1 LIFAPKCEKFL
12 GETVGIKFV
21 NIFKLAGL
29 GFAAALCVWLAGC
42 SSGTTANV
50 VVVTVNPSPVLLVVN
65 QSQTFLATVT
75 GATDTSVTWTCTFTT
90 STTPTGTTTAVVS
103 AAAPCTTAQ
112 GVLSN
117 NQTTTVTYTA
127 PATVPNPPPT
137 ITITATSN
145 ADKKK
150 TGTATINLDSGI
162 RVTVTPATATVA
174 TGSAFQFHATLTN
187 DTTPNDVTW
196 LVMQATSTNAISP
209 TATSCAPG
217 CGSVDTTG
225 LYTAP
230 ASVPV
235 VTTVATPTVTLIATS
250 KLDTSRFAAATI
262 TVVQAGP
269 INFSDVSPSVAPQGG
284 LFQDIFLS
292 ASNLTS
298 SGVAVRVSGVTP
310 PIDQLSQVKV
320 IFAPDNSASSIGAR
334 VRLNAQ
340 QLAAAGSFTVSLT
353 SSNPASP
360 VTTAAGGNFTVN
372 VVPVTPSL
380 VASNP
385 ASFPQN
391 SQILPTGFQ
400 DPAGPFISIDGGYYG
415 PPTNQVASAQ
425 FNGTALTAIADPNDP
440 NVSTPRRLNVVLP
453 NLVSLPNG
461 PGLYPVTVTNQN
473 ASPSTAYTNIA
484 VVPDYANTNPPG
496 APTVIPLPAGS
507 APSAIA
513 EDSVLGVAVVAET
526 GTSSIQFVDM
536 RTATPA
542 LLGGPIPTGSIPPST
557 APGSLPTGVAV
568 DETLHIAAVV
578 NYADRSLWIF
588 QIPTP
593 PAAPSATPLGK
604 IDLSTLIPSTAP
616 TTPPSA
622 PPFPYSVGIDSQT
635 HRGIVAFASTNVGFI
650 VNLDP
655 AQPASVCLPGQPP
668 ASTPTYCPIASVTLN
683 TGSNPQIALEPRVDL
698 AYVTPGGGGNLSV
711 VDLQHVAVQAR
722 IGITSATR
730 TSDIVTVTTSTPHNL
745 NPGNPGTVLISGL
758 PAGKNGTIFDG
769 TFSVTSVIDAST
781 FTFSQTAADDTTSGS
796 TSSPGFVTY
805 GTAFLTFSLAPTVQ
819 GIAINP
825 VTRTAV
831 LADPNAS
838 GSQISFIDSLDQTVS
853 SVTLFLEG
861 TGPNTTGLPPES
873 GVADVSFQPFTNTA
887 VSFNPA
893 RNEVSMIDPVLL
905 QRDAI
910 VHTGQNGLK
919 TITFT
924 NSGVSL
930 ALKLSGALQ
939 VDPSTNT
946 VLVAN
951 SGSDNLSYFKLST
964 SFKPVN
970 IEQVITPAIPGALL
984 PQAAITTSGTTP
996 GALTGV
1002 RILGSGF
1009 DAGSVVRLD
1018 GQSVPASFL
1027 SAREID
1033 ATIPP
1038 SFLTAPRR
1046 FALDVV
1052 NSTGVVSNSTD
1063 FTVIEAVPIPT
1074 CSGTASAPGAV
1085 AIDQQRNI
1093 AVVTDSGCSDASII
1107 SLKSDSTFGTLTH
1120 RIATGSGPAAVAV
1133 IPRYGFAV
1141 VSNNTAGTVSILNL
1155 DTNTQATTD
1164 VTVGT
1169 QPNGVAIDQE
1179 NALALV
1185 ANTGSNTVSA
1195 VDLTPLLAVPAGTV
1209 TASTVAVN
1217 QNPIAV
1223 AIDPDRGTNNRGEA
1237 VVTSLVLSA
1246 SGLPPTGELDVVDI
1260 GVSPPVHNTSVTI
1273 QSIQSTPTGI
1283 VFDPA
1288 TTLFYATSS
1297 QGNTVTALNPDNGV
1311 TQSIPVGIN
1320 PTSLAYNY
1328 QSSTIL
1334 TVNALSNTISIV
1346 DSQTFKTRT
1355 TLGISG
1361 SSQFAAAI
1369 HPLTNLAVIA
1379 DQSNNRVLL
1388 LPLP

>member
-1 LIFAPKCEKFL
+1 M
-12 GETVGIKFV
+12 
-21 NIFKLAGL
+21 NIFKLAVL
-29 GFAAALCVWLAGC
+29 GFATLCVWLAGC

-50 VVVTVNPSPVLLVVN
+50 VVVTVSPASATLVVN
-65 QSQTFLATVT
+65 QALTLSALVT
-75 GATDTSVTWTCTFTT
+75 GATDVSVTWTCTFTT
-90 STTPTGTTTAVVS
+90 STTPTGTTTPVVS

-137 ITITATSN
+137 VTITATSN
-145 ADKKK
+145 ANKKK
-150 TGTATINLDSGI
+150 TGTAMIALDSGI
-162 RVTVTPATATVA
+162 RVTVVPATATVA
-174 TGSAFQFHATLTN
+174 TGSDFQFNATLTN
-187 DTTPNDVTW
+187 DQTPNDVTW
-196 LVMQATSTNAISP
+196 LLAQATATNVISP
-209 TATSCAPG
+209 TATTCSPG
-217 CGSVDTTG
+217 CGSIDTTG

-230 ASVPV
+230 ASVPS
-235 VTTVATPTVTLIATS
+235 TNTVTVIATS
-250 KLDTSRFAAATI
+250 KLDTTRFATATV

-269 INFSDVSPSVAPQGG
+269 ISFSNVSPSVAPQGG
-284 LFQDIFLS
+284 LFQDIFLT

-298 SGVAVRVSGVTP
+298 SGVGVTVSGVTP
-310 PIDQLSQVKV
+310 PIDQRSQVKV
-320 IFAPDNSASSIGAR
+320 IFAAGNSSTSLGAR

-340 QLAAAGSFTVSLT
+340 QLAVAGSFTVSIT
-353 SSNPASP
+353 STNSASP
-360 VTTAAGGNFTVN
+360 VTTVPGGNFTIN
-372 VVPVTPSL
+372 VVPVTPSV

-385 ASFPQN
+385 QSFPQS
-391 SQILPTGFQ
+391 SQVVPGFQ
-400 DPAGPFISIDGGYYG
+400 TPAGPFISIDGGYYG
-415 PPTNQVASAQ
+415 PRGSLVGAQ
-425 FNGTALTAIADPNDP
+425 FNGANVSAISDPLSPD
-440 NVSTPRRLNVVLP
+440 VSTPQRLNVTLP
-453 NLVSLPNG
+453 NLANLPSG
-461 PGLYPVTVTNQN
+461 PGLYPVTVTNNN

-484 VVPDYANTNPPG
+484 VVPDYANTNKPGGLATITLPP
-496 APTVIPLPAGS
+496 GS

-536 RTATPA
+536 RTSPV
-542 LLGGPIPTGSIPPST
+542 LLGSPIPTGSIPATT

-568 DETLHIAAVV
+568 DENLHIVAVV

-588 QIPTP
+588 QTPIP

-604 IDLSTLIPSTAP
+604 IDLSTLIPATAP

-622 PPFPYSVGIDSQT
+622 APFPYSVGIDSQT
-635 HRGIVAFASTNVGFI
+635 HRGIIAFASTNVGFI

-655 AQPASVCLPGQPP
+655 TQPASVCLPGQPP

-683 TGSNPQIALEPRVDL
+683 TGSNPQIALQPAVDL

-711 VDLQHVAVQAR
+711 VDLQHVATQAR
-722 IGITSATR
+722 IGIASATR
-730 TSDIVTVTTSTPHNL
+730 TSDVVTVTTSTQHNL

-769 TFSVTSVIDAST
+769 TFSVTSVIDANT
-781 FTFSQTAADDTTSGS
+781 FTYSQTAADDTTSS
-796 TSSPGFVTY
+796 TTASPGTVTY
-805 GTAFLTFSLAPTVQ
+805 GTAFLTFGLSPTVQ

-825 VTRTAV
+825 VSRTAV
-831 LADPNAS
+831 LADPNADR
-838 GSQISFIDSLDQTVS
+838 GQIGFINSLDQSVS
-853 SVTLFLEG
+853 SLTLFSETSG
-861 TGPNTTGLPPES
+861 VPATGLAPES
-873 GVADVSFQPFTNTA
+873 GGADVAFQPFTNTA
-887 VSFNPA
+887 VSFNPVLS
-893 RNEVSMIDPVLL
+893 EVSMIDPVLL
-905 QRDAI
+905 QRDTI
-910 VHTGQNGLK
+910 VKTGQNGLK
-919 TITFT
+919 TISFT
-924 NSGVSL
+924 NSGVSVS
-930 ALKLSGALQ
+930 LKLSGALQ
-939 VDPSTNT
+939 VDPPTNT
-946 VLVAN
+946 LLVAN
-951 SGSDNLSYFKLST
+951 SGSDNLTWFLLST
-964 SFKPVN
+964 SFKTVN
-970 IEQVITPAIPGALL
+970 IEQVITPPIPGALL
-984 PQAAITTSGTTP
+984 PQAAITTSGSTP
-996 GALTGV
+996 GAISGV

-1018 GQSVPASFL
+1018 GQTVPATFV

-1033 ATIPP
+1033 VTIPT
-1038 SFLTAPRR
+1038 SFLTSPRR

-1063 FTVIEAVPIPT
+1063 FSVIEAVPIPA

-1085 AIDQQRNI
+1085 AIDEQRNI
-1093 AVVTDSGCSDASII
+1093 AVVTDFGCSDASII
-1107 SLKSDSTFGTLTH
+1107 SLKSDSTFGTVTH
-1120 RIATGSGPAAVAV
+1120 RITTGASPAAVAV
-1133 IPRYGFAV
+1133 IPRLGFAV
-1141 VSNNTAGTVSILNL
+1141 VSNSAAGTVSILNL
-1155 DTNTQATTD
+1155 DTNAQAVSD

-1169 QPNGVAIDQE
+1169 TPAGVAIDQE

-1195 VDLTPLLAVPAGTV
+1195 VDLTPLLSVPAGTV

-1217 QNPIAV
+1217 QSPIAV

-1237 VVTSLVLSA
+1237 VVTSLVLNGA
-1246 SGLPPTGELDVVDI
+1246 AAPSGGLDVVDL
-1260 GVSPPVHNTSVTI
+1260 GVSPPSKNTSVTLT
-1273 QSIQSTPTGI
+1273 SIQTTPTGI

-1297 QGNTVTALNPDNGV
+1297 QGNTVTALNPDNGQ
-1311 TQSIPVGIN
+1311 TQTIPVGVN
-1320 PTSLAYNY
+1320 PTSLAHNF

-1334 TVNALSNTISIV
+1334 TVNALSNTISII
-1346 DSQTFKTRT
+1346 DSQTFKTRA

>member
-1 LIFAPKCEKFL
+1 L
-12 GETVGIKFV
+12 GEKVRIKFV
-21 NIFKLAGL
+21 NICKFGGLA
-29 GFAAALCVWLAGC
+29 FAAALCVWLAGC
-42 SSGTTANV
+42 SSSGNANV
-50 VVVTVNPSPVLLVVN
+50 VVVTVSPAQDILVVN
-65 QSQTFLATVT
+65 QSVTLLAIVT
-75 GATDTSVTWTCTFTT
+75 GATDTSVVWTCTFTT
-90 STTPTGTTTAVVS
+90 STTPAGSTTPVVS
-103 AAAPCTTAQ
+103 AATPCTTAQ

-117 NQTTTVTYTA
+117 NQTTSVTYTA

-150 TGTATINLDSGI
+150 TGTATIALDSGI
-162 RVTVTPATATVA
+162 RVTVTPATATVS
-174 TGSAFQFHATLTN
+174 TGSVFQFHATLTN
-187 DTTPNDVTW
+187 DATPNDVTW
-196 LVMQATSTNAISP
+196 LLAQATTTNVISP
-209 TATSCAPG
+209 TAATCSPA
-217 CGSVDTTG
+217 CGSIDSTG
-225 LYTAP
+225 LYAAP
-230 ASVPV
+230 ASVPS
-235 VTTVATPTVTLIATS
+235 TNTVTVIATS
-250 KLDTSRFAAATI
+250 KLDTTRFATATV

-269 INFSDVSPSVAPQGG
+269 ISFSNVSPSVAPQGG

-298 SGVAVRVSGVTP
+298 SGVAVNVSGVTP

-320 IFAPDNSASSIGAR
+320 VFAPGSSTSSIGAR

-340 QLAAAGSFTVSLT
+340 QLAVAGSFTVSIT

-360 VTTAAGGNFTVN
+360 VTTVAGGNFTLN
-372 VVPVTPSL
+372 VVAVTPSV

-391 SQILPTGFQ
+391 SQIVPSGFQ
-400 DPAGPFISIDGGYYG
+400 GPAGPFMSIDGGYYG
-415 PPTNQVASAQ
+415 PPNNQVAFAQ
-425 FNGTALTAIADPNDP
+425 LNGTTLTSIVDPNSTF
-440 NVSTPRRLNVVLP
+440 VSNSRRLNVTLP
-453 NLVSLPNG
+453 NLLTLTSANG
-461 PGLYPVTVTNQN
+461 PGLYPITVTNNN
-473 ASPSTAYTNIA
+473 ASPSTAYSNIA
-484 VVPDYANTNPPG
+484 IVPDYANTNPPS

-513 EDSVLGVAVVAET
+513 EDTVLGVAVVAET

-542 LLGGPIPTGSIPPST
+542 LLGGPIPTGSIPAST

-568 DETLHIAAVV
+568 DENLHIVAVV

-604 IDLSTLIPSTAP
+604 IDLSTLIPATAP

-655 AQPASVCLPGQPP
+655 SQPASVCLSGQPP

-683 TGSNPQIALEPRVDL
+683 TGSNPQIALDPRVDL

-711 VDLQHVAVQAR
+711 VDLQHVATQAR
-722 IGITSATR
+722 IGIASATR
-730 TSDIVTVTTSTPHNL
+730 TSDVVTVTTSTQHNL

-758 PAGKNGTIFDG
+758 PSGKNGTIFDG

-781 FTFSQTAADDTTSGS
+781 FTYSQTAADDTTAS
-796 TSSPGFVTY
+796 TSSSQGFVTY
-805 GTAFLTFSLAPTVQ
+805 GTAFLTYSLTPTVQ
-819 GIAINP
+819 GIAINQI
-825 VTRTAV
+825 TRTAV
-831 LADPNAS
+831 LADPNTDVA
-838 GSQISFIDSLDQTVS
+838 QISFIDSLDQTVS
-853 SVTLFLEG
+853 SFTLFSE
-861 TGPNTTGLPPES
+861 TTGVPTAGLAPES
-873 GVADVSFQPFTNTA
+873 GGADVSFQPFTNTA

-893 RNEVSMIDPVLL
+893 LNEVSMIDPVLL

-924 NSGVSL
+924 NSGVSIS
-930 ALKLSGALQ
+930 LKLSGALL
-939 VDPSTNT
+939 VDGATNT
-946 VLVAN
+946 ALVAN
-951 SGSDNLSYFKLST
+951 SGSDNLTYFKLST

-970 IEQVITPAIPGALL
+970 IEQVLTPAIPGALL
-984 PQAAITTSGTTP
+984 PQTAITTSGSTP
-996 GALTGV
+996 GTLNGV

-1018 GQSVPASFL
+1018 SQAVPSTFV

-1033 ATIPP
+1033 ANIP
-1038 SFLTAPRR
+1038 SSLLTGPRR

-1052 NSTGVVSNSTD
+1052 NSTGIVSNSTD
-1063 FTVIEAVPIPT
+1063 FTVIEAVPIPA
-1074 CSGTASAPGAV
+1074 CSGTPSAPGAV

-1093 AVVTDSGCSDASII
+1093 AVVTDFGCSDASII

-1120 RIATGSGPAAVAV
+1120 RIPTGASPAAVAV

-1141 VSNNTAGTVSILNL
+1141 VTNSTAGTASVLNL
-1155 DTNTQATTD
+1155 DSNTQASAD
-1164 VTVGT
+1164 ITVGT

-1179 NALALV
+1179 NGMALV
-1185 ANTGSNTVSA
+1185 ANTTSNTVSA
-1195 VDLTPLLAVPAGTV
+1195 IDLTPLLSVPAGTV
-1209 TASTVAVN
+1209 TASTVAVD
-1217 QNPIAV
+1217 QSPIAV

-1237 VVTSLVLSA
+1237 VVTSLILNGSNPP
-1246 SGLPPTGELDVVDI
+1246 SGALDVVDL
-1260 GVSPPVHNTSVTI
+1260 GVTPPSKNTSVTLG
-1273 QSIQSTPTGI
+1273 SIQATPTGI

-1297 QGNTVTALNPDNGV
+1297 QGNSITALNPDNGL
-1311 TQSIPVGIN
+1311 TQVIPVGVN

-1346 DSQTFKTRT
+1346 DSQTFKTRA

>member
-1 LIFAPKCEKFL
+1 LANISKIAAP
-12 GETVGIKFV
+12 
-21 NIFKLAGL
+21 A
-29 GFAAALCVWLAGC
+29 FAAVCLWLAGC
-42 SSGTTANV
+42 GSGNTANV
-50 VVVTVNPSPVLLVVN
+50 VVVSVSPPSATLVVN
-65 QSQTFLATVT
+65 QSTGFLATVT

-90 STTPTGTTTAVVS
+90 TTTPAGSTTPTTS
-103 AAAPCTTAQ
+103 AAAPCTSAQ
-112 GVLSN
+112 GALSN
-117 NQTTTVTYTA
+117 IQTTTVTYTA

-137 ITITATSN
+137 ISIVATSN
-145 ADKKK
+145 ANKKK
-150 TGTATINLDSGI
+150 TGTATVTLDSGI
-162 RVTVTPATATVA
+162 RVTMSPLTATVA
-174 TGSAFQFHATLTN
+174 TGSSFQFHATLTT
-187 DTTPNDVTW
+187 DPIPNDVTW
-196 LVMQATSTNAISP
+196 LVTQATATNTISP
-209 TATSCAPG
+209 TATSCSPT
-217 CGSVDTTG
+217 CGSVDATG

-230 ASVPV
+230 ATVP
-235 VTTVATPTVTLIATS
+235 ATPTVTVIATS
-250 KLDTSRFAAATI
+250 KLDTTRFATATV

-269 INFSDVSPSVAPQGG
+269 ITFSNVSPSVAPQGA

-298 SGVAVRVSGVTP
+298 SGVAVNVSGVTP

-320 IFAPDNSASSIGAR
+320 IFASPTSPASIGAR

-340 QLAAAGSFTVSLT
+340 QLAVAGSFTVSIT

-360 VTTAAGGNFTVN
+360 VTTDSGGNFTVN
-372 VVPVTPSL
+372 VVPVTPSA

-385 ASFPQN
+385 QSFPQN

-400 DPAGPFISIDGGYYG
+400 DPAGPFMSIDGGYYG
-415 PPTNQVASAQ
+415 PSTGEVAFAQ
-425 FNGTALTAIADPNDP
+425 LNGAGLTAITDPNDP

-453 NLVSLPNG
+453 NLLSLTSVNG
-461 PGLYPVTVTNQN
+461 PGLYPVTVTNHN
-473 ASPSTAYTNIA
+473 ASPPTAYTNIA
-484 VVPDYANTNPPG
+484 IVPDYANTNPPG
-496 APTVIPLPAGS
+496 APTAIPLPSGS
-507 APSAIA
+507 APGAFA

-542 LLGGPIPTGSIPPST
+542 LLGGPIPTGSIPATT

-568 DETLHIAAVV
+568 DENLHIAAVV

-604 IDLSTLIPSTAP
+604 VDLSTLIPATAP

-622 PPFPYSVGIDSQT
+622 PAFPYSVGIDSQT

-650 VNLDP
+650 VNFDP
-655 AQPASVCLPGQPP
+655 TQPSSVCLPGQPP
-668 ASTPTYCPIASVTLN
+668 ASTPTYCPVASVTLN
-683 TGSNPQIALEPRVDL
+683 TGSNPQIALEPRVDF
-698 AYVTPGGGGNLSV
+698 AYVTPGGGGTLSV
-711 VDLQHVAVQAR
+711 VDLQHVATQAR

-730 TSDIVTVTTSTPHNL
+730 TSGIVTVTTSTPHNL
-745 NPGNPGTVLISGL
+745 NPGNAGTVLISGL
-758 PAGKNGTIFDG
+758 PPGKNGTIFDG
-769 TFSVTSVIDAST
+769 TFTVNAVIDAN
-781 FTFSQTAADDTTSGS
+781 TFSFAQTAPDDS
-796 TSSPGFVTY
+796 TSSTAASPGIVTY
-805 GTAFLTFSLAPTVQ
+805 GTPFLTYTLTPTVQ

-825 VTRTAV
+825 VGRTAV
-831 LADPNAS
+831 LADPNADS
-838 GSQISFIDSLDQTVS
+838 SQIGFINSLDQTVT
-853 SVTLFLEG
+853 SVTLFSET
-861 TGPNTTGLPPES
+861 TGVPTTGLAPES
-873 GVADVSFQPFTNTA
+873 GVADVAFQPFTNTA
-887 VSFNPA
+887 VSFNPQL
-893 RNEVSMIDPVLL
+893 NEVSMIDPVLL
-905 QRDAI
+905 LRDAI

-919 TITFT
+919 TISFT
-924 NSGVSL
+924 NSGVSVS
-930 ALKLSGALQ
+930 LKLSGALL
-939 VDPSTNT
+939 VDPTTNT
-946 VLVAN
+946 ALVAN
-951 SGSDNLSYFKLST
+951 SGSDNLTYFKLSA

-970 IEQVITPAIPGALL
+970 IEQVVTPPVAGALL
-984 PQAAITTSGTTP
+984 PQAAIVTSGSIP
-996 GALTGV
+996 AAIAGV

-1018 GQSVPASFL
+1018 GQSVPATFV

-1033 ATIPP
+1033 ATIPS
-1038 SFLTAPRR
+1038 SFLAAPRR

-1052 NSTGVVSNSTD
+1052 SSTGVVSNSTD
-1063 FTVIEAVPIPT
+1063 FSVIEAVPIPA
-1074 CSGTASAPGAV
+1074 CSGTAAAPGAV
-1085 AIDQQRNI
+1085 AIDPQRNI
-1093 AVVTDSGCSDASII
+1093 AVVTDFGCADASII

-1120 RIATGSGPAAVAV
+1120 RIATGAGPAAVAV
-1133 IPRYGFAV
+1133 ISRYGFAV

-1155 DTNTQATTD
+1155 DTNAPAATD
-1164 VTVGT
+1164 VTVGS

-1179 NALALV
+1179 TAVALV
-1185 ANTGSNTVSA
+1185 ANTGSNSVSA
-1195 VDLTPLLAVPAGTV
+1195 VSLVPLLAVPAGTV
-1209 TASTVAVN
+1209 TASSVAVN

-1237 VVTSLVLSA
+1237 VVTSLVLNGSNA
-1246 SGLPPTGELDVVDI
+1246 PLGGLDVVDI
-1260 GVSPPVHNTSVTI
+1260 GVSPPSKSTSVSL
-1273 QSIQSTPTGI
+1273 QFNQVTPTGI

-1297 QGNTVTALNPDNGV
+1297 QGNSITALNPDNGQ
-1311 TQSIPVGIN
+1311 TQNIPVGIN

-1334 TVNALSNTISIV
+1334 TVNALSNTVSIV
-1346 DSQTFKTRT
+1346 DSQTFKTSA

>member
-1 LIFAPKCEKFL
+1 L
-12 GETVGIKFV
+12 GEKVGIKFV
-21 NIFKLAGL
+21 NICKFAGL
-29 GFAAALCVWLAGC
+29 AFAAALCVWLAGC
-42 SSGTTANV
+42 SSSTNANV
-50 VVVTVNPSPVLLVVN
+50 VVVTVSPPSALLVVN
-65 QSQTFLATVT
+65 QSLTLLATVT
-75 GATDTSVTWTCTFTT
+75 GATDTSVVWTCTFTT
-90 STTPTGTTTAVVS
+90 STTPTGTTTPVTS

-112 GVLSN
+112 GALSN
-117 NQTTTVTYTA
+117 NQTTSVTYTA

-145 ADKKK
+145 ANKKK

-162 RVTVTPATATVA
+162 RVTITPATATVA

-187 DTTPNDVTW
+187 DVTPDDVTW
-196 LVMQATSTNAISP
+196 LLAQATATNVISP
-209 TATSCAPG
+209 TATSCSPG
-217 CGSVDTTG
+217 CGSIDTAG

-230 ASVPV
+230 ATVPV
-235 VTTVATPTVTLIATS
+235 VATVATPAVTVIATS
-250 KLDTSRFAAATI
+250 KLDTTRFATATV

-269 INFSDVSPSVAPQGG
+269 ISFSNVSPSVAPQGG
-284 LFQDIFLS
+284 LFQDIFLT

-298 SGVAVRVSGVTP
+298 SGVGVTVSGVTP

-340 QLAAAGSFTVSLT
+340 QLAAAGSFTVSIT
-353 SSNPASP
+353 STNAASP
-360 VTTAAGGNFTVN
+360 VTTVPGGNFTIN
-372 VVPVTPSL
+372 VVAVTPSV

-385 ASFPQN
+385 QSFPQN
-391 SQILPTGFQ
+391 SQVIPGFQ
-400 DPAGPFISIDGGYYG
+400 GPAGPFMSIDGGYYG
-415 PPTNQVASAQ
+415 PPGNQVASAQ
-425 FNGTALTAIADPNDP
+425 FNGTNLAAIVDPNSPD
-440 NVSTPRRLNVVLP
+440 VSTPRRLNVTLP
-453 NLVSLPNG
+453 NLANLPSG
-461 PGLYPVTVTNQN
+461 PGLYPVTVTNNN

-484 VVPDYANTNPPG
+484 VVPDYANTNKPG
-496 APTVIPLPAGS
+496 ALATITLPPGS

-513 EDSVLGVAVVAET
+513 EDNVLGVGVVAET

-536 RTATPA
+536 RTPTLA
-542 LLGGPIPTGSIPPST
+542 LLGGPIPTGRIPAST

-568 DETLHIAAVV
+568 DENLHIAAVI

-604 IDLSTLIPSTAP
+604 IDLSTLIPATAP

-655 AQPASVCLPGQPP
+655 TQPASVCLPGQPP

-711 VDLQHVAVQAR
+711 VDLQHVATQAR
-722 IGITSATR
+722 IGIASATR
-730 TSDIVTVTTSTPHNL
+730 TSDVVTVTTSTQHNL

-781 FTFSQTAADDTTSGS
+781 FTYSQTAADDTTSG
-796 TSSPGFVTY
+796 TPASPGFVTY
-805 GTAFLTFSLAPTVQ
+805 GTAFLTFALTPTVQ
-819 GIAINP
+819 GIAINQI
-825 VTRTAV
+825 TRTAV

-838 GSQISFIDSLDQTVS
+838 SSQISFIDSLDQTVS
-853 SVTLFLEG
+853 SFSLFSE
-861 TGPNTTGLPPES
+861 TTGVPTNGLAPES
-873 GVADVSFQPFTNTA
+873 GLADVSFQPFTNTA
-887 VSFNPA
+887 VVFNPA
-893 RNEVSMIDPVLL
+893 LNEVSMLDPVLL

-910 VHTGQNGLK
+910 VKTGQNGLK

-924 NSGVSL
+924 SSGVSIS
-930 ALKLSGALQ
+930 LKLSGAVL
-939 VDPSTNT
+939 VDGATNT
-946 VLVAN
+946 ALVAN
-951 SGSDNLSYFKLST
+951 SGSDNLTFFTLST
-964 SFKPVN
+964 TFKAVN
-970 IEQVITPAIPGALL
+970 IEQVLTPAIPGALL
-984 PQAAITTSGTTP
+984 PQTAITTSGSTP
-996 GALTGV
+996 GTLSGV

-1018 GQSVPASFL
+1018 SQSVPSTFV

-1033 ATIPP
+1033 ANIPS
-1038 SFLTAPRR
+1038 SFLTGPRR

-1052 NSTGVVSNSTD
+1052 NSTGILSNSTD
-1063 FTVIEAVPIPT
+1063 FTVIEAVPIPA

-1085 AIDQQRNI
+1085 AIDQQLNV
-1093 AVVTDSGCSDASII
+1093 AVVTDFGCSDASII
-1107 SLKSDSTFGTLTH
+1107 SLKSDSTFGTLTN
-1120 RIATGSGPAAVAV
+1120 RIPTGASPAAVAV
-1133 IPRYGFAV
+1133 IPRFGFAV

-1155 DTNTQATTD
+1155 NTNMQASPD
-1164 VTVGT
+1164 VSVGT
-1169 QPNGVAIDQE
+1169 QPSGVAIDQE
-1179 NALALV
+1179 NGTALV

-1195 VDLTPLLAVPAGTV
+1195 IDLTPLLSVPAGTV
-1209 TASTVAVN
+1209 TASTVAVD
-1217 QNPIAV
+1217 QSPIAV
-1223 AIDPDRGTNNRGEA
+1223 AIDPDRGTNNRGAA
-1237 VVTSLVLSA
+1237 VVTTLVLNGSN
-1246 SGLPPTGELDVVDI
+1246 PPIAGLDVVDL
-1260 GVSPPVHNTSVTI
+1260 GVSPPSKNISVTLP
-1273 QSIQSTPTGI
+1273 SIQATPTGV

-1297 QGNTVTALNPDNGV
+1297 QGNSITALNPDNGL
-1311 TQSIPVGIN
+1311 TQIIPVGVN

-1328 QSSTIL
+1328 LSSTIL

-1346 DSQTFKTRT
+1346 DSQTFKTRV

-1379 DQSNNRVLL
+1379 DQANNRVLL

>member
-1 LIFAPKCEKFL
+1 
-12 GETVGIKFV
+12 VGIKLA

-29 GFAAALCVWLAGC
+29 GFAAVCVWLAGC
-42 SSGTTANV
+42 SSGSTANV
-50 VVVTVNPSPVLLVVN
+50 VVVTVGPPSVILVVN
-65 QSQTFLATVT
+65 QSQTFLANVT

-90 STTPTGTTTAVVS
+90 STTAAGATTPTVS
-103 AAAPCTTAQ
+103 AAAPCTAAQ
-112 GVLSN
+112 GVLTN

-145 ADKKK
+145 ANKKK
-150 TGTATINLDSGI
+150 TGTATVNLDSGI

-174 TGSAFQFHATLTN
+174 TGSSFQFHASLTT

-196 LVMQATSTNAISP
+196 LVTQATGTGIVP
-209 TATSCAPG
+209 TAATCSPG
-217 CGSVDTTG
+217 CGSVDATG

-230 ASVPV
+230 ATVPS
-235 VTTVATPTVTLIATS
+235 TATVTVIATS
-250 KLDTSRFAAATI
+250 KLDTTRFAPATI
-262 TVVQAGP
+262 TIVQAGP
-269 INFSDVSPSVAPQGG
+269 ISFSNVSPSVAPQGG

-298 SGVAVRVSGVTP
+298 SGVAVNVSGVTP

-320 IFAPDNSASSIGAR
+320 IFGPSSSSSSIGAR
-334 VRLNAQ
+334 LRLNAQ
-340 QLAAAGSFTVSLT
+340 QLAVAGSFTVSIT

-360 VTTAAGGNFTVN
+360 VTTVAGGNFTIN
-372 VVPVTPSL
+372 VVPVSPSA

-385 ASFPQN
+385 QSFPQN

-400 DPAGPFISIDGGYYG
+400 DPAGPFMSIDGGFYG
-415 PPTNQVASAQ
+415 PPTGEVAFAQ
-425 FNGTALTAIADPNDP
+425 LNGTSLTAISDPADP

-453 NLVSLPNG
+453 NLLSLPNG
-461 PGLYPVTVTNQN
+461 PGLYPITVTNHN
-473 ASPSTAYTNIA
+473 ASPSTAYSNIA
-484 VVPDYANTNPPG
+484 IVPDYANTNPPG

-513 EDSVLGVAVVAET
+513 EDSVLGVAVIAET

-542 LLGGPIPTGSIPPST
+542 LLGGPIPTGSIPAST

-588 QIPTP
+588 QTPTP
-593 PAAPSATPLGK
+593 PAAPSTTPLGK
-604 IDLSTLIPSTAP
+604 IDLSTLIPATAP

-655 AQPASVCLPGQPP
+655 AQSASVCLPGQPP
-668 ASTPTYCPIASVTLN
+668 GSTPTYCPIASVTLN
-683 TGSNPQIALEPRVDL
+683 TGSNPQIAVEPRVDL
-698 AYVTPGGGGNLSV
+698 AYVTPGGGGTLSV
-711 VDLQHVAVQAR
+711 LDLQHVAAQAR
-722 IGITSATR
+722 IGITTATR
-730 TSDIVTVTTSTPHNL
+730 TSNIVTVTTSTPHNL

-758 PAGKNGTIFDG
+758 PPGKNGTIFDG
-769 TFSVTSVIDAST
+769 TFFVTSVIDAST
-781 FTFSQTAADDTTSGS
+781 FTYSQTAADDTTSS
-796 TSSPGFVTY
+796 TTASPGFVTY
-805 GTAFLTFSLAPTVQ
+805 GTAFLTFSVTPTVQ

-825 VTRTAV
+825 VTRTAI

-838 GSQISFIDSLDQTVS
+838 SSQISFIDSLDQTVS
-853 SVTLFLEG
+853 SFTLYSEI
-861 TGPNTTGLPPES
+861 TGVPSTGLAPES

-893 RNEVSMIDPVLL
+893 LNEVSMIDPVLL

-919 TITFT
+919 TISFT
-924 NSGVSL
+924 SSGATIS
-930 ALKLSGALQ
+930 LKLSGALQ

-964 SFKPVN
+964 SFKAVN
-970 IEQVITPAIPGALL
+970 IEQVITPPIPGALL
-984 PQAAITTSGTTP
+984 PQAAITTSGSTP

-1009 DAGSVVRLD
+1009 DGGSVVRLD
-1018 GQSVPASFL
+1018 GQSVPASFV

-1033 ATIPP
+1033 ATIPA
-1038 SFLTAPRR
+1038 SFLAAPRR

-1063 FTVIEAVPIPT
+1063 FSVIEAIPIPA

-1120 RIATGSGPAAVAV
+1120 RIATGASPAAVAV
-1133 IPRYGFAV
+1133 IPRFGFAV

-1164 VTVGT
+1164 VTVGSN
-1169 QPNGVAIDQE
+1169 PNGLAIDQDTGI
-1179 NALALV
+1179 ALV
-1185 ANTGSNTVSA
+1185 ANTGSNNVSA
-1195 VDLTPLLAVPAGTV
+1195 INLIPLLSTPAGAV
-1209 TASTVAVN
+1209 TASSIAVN

-1237 VVTSLVLSA
+1237 VVTSLILNPST
-1246 SGLPPTGELDVVDI
+1246 SGLPATGGLDIVDI
-1260 GVSPPVHNTSVTI
+1260 GASPPSKNTSVTLPQI
-1273 QSIQSTPTGI
+1273 QATPSGI

-1297 QGNTVTALNPDNGV
+1297 QGNTVTAFNPDNGQS
-1311 TQSIPVGIN
+1311 QSIPVGIN
-1320 PTSLAYNY
+1320 PTALAYNY
-1328 QSSTIL
+1328 QTGTIL
-1334 TVNALSNTISIV
+1334 TVNALSNTVSIV
-1346 DSQTFKTRT
+1346 DSQTFKTRA

-1379 DQSNNRVLL
+1379 DQANNRVLL

>member
-1 LIFAPKCEKFL
+1 MNICKF
-12 GETVGIKFV
+12 
-21 NIFKLAGL
+21 AGL
-29 GFAAALCVWLAGC
+29 AFAAALCVWLAGC
-42 SSGTTANV
+42 SSSTNANV
-50 VVVTVNPSPVLLVVN
+50 VVVTVSPASATLVVN
-65 QSQTFLATVT
+65 QALTLSALVT
-75 GATDTSVTWTCTFTT
+75 GATDVSVTWTCTFTT
-90 STTPTGTTTAVVS
+90 STTPTGTTTPVVS

-137 ITITATSN
+137 VTITATSN
-145 ADKKK
+145 ANKNK
-150 TGTATINLDSGI
+150 TGTATIALDSGI

-174 TGSAFQFHATLTN
+174 TGSVFQFHASLTN
-187 DTTPNDVTW
+187 DATPDDVTW
-196 LVMQATSTNAISP
+196 LLAQATTTNVISP
-209 TATSCAPG
+209 TATSCSPG

-230 ASVPV
+230 ATVPV
-235 VTTVATPTVTLIATS
+235 VATVVTPTVTLIATS
-250 KLDTSRFAAATI
+250 KLDTTRFSTATV

-269 INFSDVSPSVAPQGG
+269 ISFSNVSPSVAPQGG

-298 SGVAVRVSGVTP
+298 SGVGVTVSGVTP

-320 IFAPDNSASSIGAR
+320 IFAPDNSAASIGAR

-340 QLAAAGSFTVSLT
+340 QLAVAGSFTVNIT
-353 SSNPASP
+353 STNPASP
-360 VTTAAGGNFTVN
+360 VTTVPGGNFTIN
-372 VVPVTPSL
+372 VVPVTPSV

-385 ASFPQN
+385 QSFPQS
-391 SQILPTGFQ
+391 SQVVPGFET
-400 DPAGPFISIDGGYYG
+400 PAGPFMSIDGGYYG
-415 PPTNQVASAQ
+415 PPGGQVASAQ
-425 FNGTALTAIADPNDP
+425 FNGTNLAAIVDTNSPQ
-440 NVSTPRRLNVVLP
+440 VSTPIRLNVTLP
-453 NLVSLPNG
+453 NLSNLPSG
-461 PGLYPVTVTNQN
+461 PGLYPVTVTNNN

-484 VVPDYANTNPPG
+484 VVPDYANTNKPGGVATITLPP
-496 APTVIPLPAGS
+496 GS

-513 EDSVLGVAVVAET
+513 EDSVLGVGVVAET

-542 LLGGPIPTGSIPPST
+542 LLGGPIPTGSIPAST

-568 DETLHIAAVV
+568 DENLHITAVV

-588 QIPTP
+588 QTPTP
-593 PAAPSATPLGK
+593 PAAPPATPLGK

-655 AQPASVCLPGQPP
+655 TQPASVCLPGQPP

-711 VDLQHVAVQAR
+711 VDLQNVATQTR
-722 IGITSATR
+722 IGIASAAR
-730 TSDIVTVTTSTPHNL
+730 TSDVVTVTTSTQHNL

-758 PAGKNGTIFDG
+758 PPGKNSTIFDG

-781 FTFSQTAADDTTSGS
+781 FTYSQTAADDTTAS
-796 TSSPGFVTY
+796 TTASSGFVTY
-805 GTAFLTFSLAPTVQ
+805 GTAFLTYSLTPTVQ
-819 GIAINP
+819 GIAINQI
-825 VTRTAV
+825 TRTAV
-831 LADPNAS
+831 LADPNANVA
-838 GSQISFIDSLDQTVS
+838 QISFIDSLDQTVS
-853 SVTLFLEG
+853 SFTLYSETIG
-861 TGPNTTGLPPES
+861 VPTTGVAPES

-887 VSFNPA
+887 VAFNPQL
-893 RNEVSMIDPVLL
+893 NEVSMLDPVLL

-910 VHTGQNGLK
+910 VKTAQNGLK

-924 NSGVSL
+924 NSGVSIT
-930 ALKLSGALQ
+930 LKLSGALQ
-939 VDPSTNT
+939 VDPATNT
-946 VLVAN
+946 ALVVN
-951 SGSDNLSYFKLST
+951 SGSDNLTFFTLST

-970 IEQVITPAIPGALL
+970 IEQVLTPAIPGALF
-984 PQAAITTSGTTP
+984 PQAAITTSGSTP
-996 GALTGV
+996 GTLSGV

-1018 GQSVPASFL
+1018 SQSVPSTFV

-1033 ATIPP
+1033 ANIPS
-1038 SFLTAPRR
+1038 SFLTGPRR

-1063 FTVIEAVPIPT
+1063 FTVIEAIPIPA

-1093 AVVTDSGCSDASII
+1093 AVVTDFGCSDASII
-1107 SLKSDSTFGTLTH
+1107 SLKSDSTFGTLTN
-1120 RIATGSGPAAVAV
+1120 RIPTGASPAAVAV
-1133 IPRYGFAV
+1133 IPRYGLAV
-1141 VSNNTAGTVSILNL
+1141 VSNNTAGTVSVLNL
-1155 DTNTQATTD
+1155 DSNTQASPD
-1164 VTVGT
+1164 IAVGT
-1169 QPNGVAIDQE
+1169 QPSGVAIDQE
-1179 NALALV
+1179 NGTALV

-1195 VDLTPLLAVPAGTV
+1195 IDLIPLLSVPAGTV
-1209 TASTVAVN
+1209 TASTVAVD
-1217 QNPIAV
+1217 QSPIAV

-1237 VVTSLVLSA
+1237 VVTSLILNGSNA
-1246 SGLPPTGELDVVDI
+1246 PTAGLDVVDL
-1260 GVSPPVHNTSVTI
+1260 GVSPPSKNTSVTLP
-1273 QSIQSTPTGI
+1273 SIQATPTGI
-1283 VFDPA
+1283 VFDPS

-1297 QGNTVTALNPDNGV
+1297 QGNSITALNPDNGQ
-1311 TQSIPVGIN
+1311 TQIIPVGVN

-1346 DSQTFKTRT
+1346 DSQTFKTKA

-1379 DQSNNRVLL
+1379 DQANNRVLL

>member
-1 LIFAPKCEKFL
+1 M
-12 GETVGIKFV
+12 GIKFV

-29 GFAAALCVWLAGC
+29 AFVAALCVWLTGC

-50 VVVTVNPSPVLLVVN
+50 VVVTVSPSTDTLVVN
-65 QSQTFLATVT
+65 QSLTLLATVT
-75 GATDTSVTWTCTFTT
+75 GATDTSVVWTCTFTT
-90 STTPTGTTTAVVS
+90 TTSPVGATTPTFS

-112 GVLSN
+112 GVLTN

-127 PATVPNPPPT
+127 PATVPNPPPN

-145 ADKKK
+145 ANKNK
-150 TGTATINLDSGI
+150 TGTALIALDSGI
-162 RVTVTPATATVA
+162 RVTIVPATATVS
-174 TGSAFQFHATLTN
+174 TGSVFQFHATLTN
-187 DTTPNDVTW
+187 DATPDDVTW
-196 LVMQATSTNAISP
+196 LLAQATTTNVISP
-209 TATSCAPG
+209 TATTCSPA
-217 CGSVDTTG
+217 CGSIDTTG
-225 LYTAP
+225 LYSAP
-230 ASVPV
+230 ASVPS
-235 VTTVATPTVTLIATS
+235 TNTVTVIATS
-250 KLDTSRFAAATI
+250 KLDTTRFATATVTI
-262 TVVQAGP
+262 VQAGP
-269 INFSDVSPSVAPQGG
+269 IGFSNVSPSVAPQGG

-298 SGVAVRVSGVTP
+298 SGVGVTVSGVTP

-320 IFAPDNSASSIGAR
+320 IFAAGNSSTSLGAR
-334 VRLNAQ
+334 VRLSAQ
-340 QLAAAGSFTVSLT
+340 QLAVAGSFTVNIT
-353 SSNPASP
+353 STNPASP
-360 VTTAAGGNFTVN
+360 VTTVPGGNFTIN
-372 VVPVTPSL
+372 VVPVTPSA

-385 ASFPQN
+385 QSFPQS
-391 SQILPTGFQ
+391 SQLVPGFET
-400 DPAGPFISIDGGYYG
+400 PAGPFMSIDGGYYG
-415 PPTNQVASAQ
+415 PFGNVASAQ
-425 FNGTALTAIADPNDP
+425 FNGTNLVAIVDPTSP
-440 NVSTPRRLNVVLP
+440 QVSTPLRLNVTLP
-453 NLVSLPNG
+453 NLANLPSG
-461 PGLYPVTVTNQN
+461 PGLYPVTVTNNN

-484 VVPDYANTNPPG
+484 IVPDYAGINPP
-496 APTVIPLPAGS
+496 ALPTAMTLPVGS

-513 EDSVLGVAVVAET
+513 EDTVLGVAVVAEA

-536 RTATPA
+536 RTTPA
-542 LLGGPIPTGSIPPST
+542 LLGGPIPTGSIPATT

-568 DETLHIAAVV
+568 DENLHIAAVV

-604 IDLSTLIPSTAP
+604 IDLSTLIPATAP

-650 VNLDP
+650 INLDP
-655 AQPASVCLPGQPP
+655 TQPASVCLPGQPP

-711 VDLQHVAVQAR
+711 VDLQHVATQAR
-722 IGITSATR
+722 IGIASATR
-730 TSDIVTVTTSTPHNL
+730 TSDVVTVTTSAQHNL

-781 FTFSQTAADDTTSGS
+781 FTYSQTAADDTTSS
-796 TSSPGFVTY
+796 TAASPGFVTY
-805 GTAFLTFSLAPTVQ
+805 GTAFLTFSLTPTVQ

-825 VTRTAV
+825 ITRTAV
-831 LADPNAS
+831 LADPNANVA
-838 GSQISFIDSLDQTVS
+838 QISFIDSLDQTVS
-853 SVTLFLEG
+853 SFTLYSETIG
-861 TGPNTTGLPPES
+861 VPTTGLAPES
-873 GVADVSFQPFTNTA
+873 GVADVAFQPFTNTA
-887 VSFNPA
+887 VAFNPQ
-893 RNEVSMIDPVLL
+893 RNEVSLLDPVLL

-910 VHTGQNGLK
+910 VKTGQNGLK

-924 NSGVSL
+924 NSGVSVT
-930 ALKLSGALQ
+930 LKLSGALF
-939 VDPSTNT
+939 VDASTNT

-951 SGSDNLSYFKLST
+951 SGSDNLSFFNLSRNA
-964 SFKPVN
+964 SFKTVN
-970 IEQVITPAIPGALL
+970 IEQVVTPPVAGALL
-984 PQAAITTSGTTP
+984 PQTAITTSGSTP
-996 GALTGV
+996 GAITGV

-1018 GQSVPASFL
+1018 GQTVPASFL

-1033 ATIPP
+1033 ATIPS

-1063 FTVIEAVPIPT
+1063 FTVIEAVPIPA

-1107 SLKSDSTFGTLTH
+1107 SLKSDSTFGTLTN
-1120 RIATGSGPAAVAV
+1120 RIPTGASPAAVAV

-1141 VSNNTAGTVSILNL
+1141 VTNNTAGTVSVLNL
-1155 DTNTQATTD
+1155 DSNTQAAAD
-1164 VTVGT
+1164 VAVGT

-1195 VDLTPLLAVPAGTV
+1195 IDLTPLLSVPAGTLA
-1209 TASTVAVN
+1209 ASTVAVD
-1217 QNPIAV
+1217 QSPIAV

-1237 VVTSLVLSA
+1237 VVTSLILNGSNA
-1246 SGLPPTGELDVVDI
+1246 PTGGLDVVDL
-1260 GVSPPVHNTSVTI
+1260 GVSPPSKNTSVTLP
-1273 QSIQSTPTGI
+1273 SIQATPTGI
-1283 VFDPA
+1283 VFDPV
-1288 TTLFYATSS
+1288 TTVFLATSS
-1297 QGNTVTALNPDNGV
+1297 QGNSITALNPDNGQ
-1311 TQSIPVGIN
+1311 TQIIPVGVN

-1346 DSQTFKTRT
+1346 DAQTFKTRV

>member
-1 LIFAPKCEKFL
+1 MNICKF
-12 GETVGIKFV
+12 
-21 NIFKLAGL
+21 AGL
-29 GFAAALCVWLAGC
+29 AFAAALCVWLAGC
-42 SSGTTANV
+42 SSSTNANV
-50 VVVTVNPSPVLLVVN
+50 VVVTVSPASATLVVN
-65 QSQTFLATVT
+65 QALTLSALVT
-75 GATDTSVTWTCTFTT
+75 GATDVSVTWTCTFTT
-90 STTPTGTTTAVVS
+90 STTPTGTTTPVVS

-137 ITITATSN
+137 VTITATSN
-145 ADKKK
+145 ANKNK
-150 TGTATINLDSGI
+150 TGTATIALDSGI

-174 TGSAFQFHATLTN
+174 TGSVFQFHASLTN
-187 DTTPNDVTW
+187 DATPDDVTW
-196 LVMQATSTNAISP
+196 LLAQATTTNVISP
-209 TATSCAPG
+209 TATSCSPG

-230 ASVPV
+230 ATVPV
-235 VTTVATPTVTLIATS
+235 VATVVTPTVTLIATS
-250 KLDTSRFAAATI
+250 KLDTTRFSTATV

-269 INFSDVSPSVAPQGG
+269 ISFSNVSPSVAPQGG

-298 SGVAVRVSGVTP
+298 SGVGVTVSGVTP

-340 QLAAAGSFTVSLT
+340 QLAVAGSFTVSIT
-353 SSNPASP
+353 STNPASP
-360 VTTAAGGNFTVN
+360 VTTVPGGNFTIN
-372 VVPVTPSL
+372 VVPVTPSV

-385 ASFPQN
+385 QSFPQS
-391 SQILPTGFQ
+391 SQVVPGFET
-400 DPAGPFISIDGGYYG
+400 PAGPFMSIDGGYYG
-415 PPTNQVASAQ
+415 PPGGQVASAQ
-425 FNGTALTAIADPNDP
+425 FNGTNLAAIVDTNSPQ
-440 NVSTPRRLNVVLP
+440 VSTPIRLNVTLP
-453 NLVSLPNG
+453 NLSNLPSG
-461 PGLYPVTVTNQN
+461 PGLYPVTVTNNN

-484 VVPDYANTNPPG
+484 VVPDYANTNKPGGVATITLPP
-496 APTVIPLPAGS
+496 GS

-513 EDSVLGVAVVAET
+513 EDSVLGVGVVAET

-542 LLGGPIPTGSIPPST
+542 LLGGPIPTGSIPAST

-568 DETLHIAAVV
+568 DENLHITAVV

-588 QIPTP
+588 QTPIP

-655 AQPASVCLPGQPP
+655 TQPASVCLPGQPP

-711 VDLQHVAVQAR
+711 VDLQNVATQAR
-722 IGITSATR
+722 IGIASATR
-730 TSDIVTVTTSTPHNL
+730 TSDVVTVTTSTQHNL

-781 FTFSQTAADDTTSGS
+781 FTYSQTAADDTTAS
-796 TSSPGFVTY
+796 TTASPGFVTY
-805 GTAFLTFSLAPTVQ
+805 GTAFLTYSLTPTVQ
-819 GIAINP
+819 GIAINQI
-825 VTRTAV
+825 TRTAV
-831 LADPNAS
+831 LADPNANVA
-838 GSQISFIDSLDQTVS
+838 QISFIDSLDQTVS
-853 SVTLFLEG
+853 SFTLYSETIG
-861 TGPNTTGLPPES
+861 VPTTGVAPES

-887 VSFNPA
+887 VAFNPQL
-893 RNEVSMIDPVLL
+893 NEVSMLDPVLL

-910 VHTGQNGLK
+910 VKTAQNGLK

-924 NSGVSL
+924 NSGVSIT
-930 ALKLSGALQ
+930 LKLSGALQ
-939 VDPSTNT
+939 VDPATNT
-946 VLVAN
+946 ALVVN
-951 SGSDNLSYFKLST
+951 SGSDNLTFFTLST

-970 IEQVITPAIPGALL
+970 IEQVLTPAIPGALL
-984 PQAAITTSGTTP
+984 PQAAITTSGSTP
-996 GALTGV
+996 GTLSGV

-1018 GQSVPASFL
+1018 SQSVPSTFV

-1033 ATIPP
+1033 ANIPS
-1038 SFLTAPRR
+1038 SFLTGPRR

-1063 FTVIEAVPIPT
+1063 FTVIEAIPIPA

-1093 AVVTDSGCSDASII
+1093 AVVTDFGCSDASII
-1107 SLKSDSTFGTLTH
+1107 SLKSDSTFGTLTN
-1120 RIATGSGPAAVAV
+1120 RIPTGASPAAVAV
-1133 IPRYGFAV
+1133 IPRYGLAV
-1141 VSNNTAGTVSILNL
+1141 VSNNTAGTVSVLNL
-1155 DTNTQATTD
+1155 DSNTQASPD
-1164 VTVGT
+1164 IAVGT
-1169 QPNGVAIDQE
+1169 QPSGVAIDQE
-1179 NALALV
+1179 NGTALV

-1195 VDLTPLLAVPAGTV
+1195 IDLIPLLSVPAGTI
-1209 TASTVAVN
+1209 TASTVAVD
-1217 QNPIAV
+1217 QSPIAV

-1237 VVTSLVLSA
+1237 VVTSLILNGSNA
-1246 SGLPPTGELDVVDI
+1246 PTAGLDVVDL
-1260 GVSPPVHNTSVTI
+1260 GVSPPSKNTSVTLP
-1273 QSIQSTPTGI
+1273 SIQATPTGI
-1283 VFDPA
+1283 VFDPS

-1297 QGNTVTALNPDNGV
+1297 QGNSITALNPDNGQ
-1311 TQSIPVGIN
+1311 TQIIPVGVN
-1320 PTSLAYNY
+1320 PTSLAFNY

-1346 DSQTFKTRT
+1346 DSQTFKTRA

-1379 DQSNNRVLL
+1379 DQANNRVLL

>member
-1 LIFAPKCEKFL
+1 L
-12 GETVGIKFV
+12 GEKVGIKFV
-21 NIFKLAGL
+21 NIFKFAGL
-29 GFAAALCVWLAGC
+29 AFAAAFCVWLAGC
-42 SSGTTANV
+42 SSSTNANV
-50 VVVTVNPSPVLLVVN
+50 VVVTVSPASATLVVN
-65 QSQTFLATVT
+65 QSLTLLATVT
-75 GATDTSVTWTCTFTT
+75 GATDTSVVWTCTFTT
-90 STTPTGTTTAVVS
+90 TTTPTGTTTPVVS
-103 AAAPCTTAQ
+103 AAAPCTATQ

-117 NQTTTVTYTA
+117 NQTTSVTYTA

-145 ADKKK
+145 ANKKK
-150 TGTATINLDSGI
+150 TGTATITLDSGI
-162 RVTVTPATATVA
+162 RVSVTPATATVA

-187 DTTPNDVTW
+187 DATPNDVTW
-196 LVMQATSTNAISP
+196 LLAQATTTNVISP
-209 TATSCAPG
+209 TATTCSPG
-217 CGSVDTTG
+217 CGSIDATG

-230 ASVPV
+230 ATVPV
-235 VTTVATPTVTLIATS
+235 VATVATPTVTVIATS
-250 KLDTSRFAAATI
+250 KLDTTRFATATV

-269 INFSDVSPSVAPQGG
+269 ISFSNVSPSIAPQGG

-320 IFAPDNSASSIGAR
+320 IFAPGSSSSSIGAR

-340 QLAAAGSFTVSLT
+340 QLAVAGSFTVSIT

-360 VTTAAGGNFTVN
+360 VTTVAGGNFTVN
-372 VVPVTPSL
+372 VVPAAPSV

-385 ASFPQN
+385 QSFPQN
-391 SQILPTGFQ
+391 SQIVPGFQ
-400 DPAGPFISIDGGYYG
+400 DPAGPFMSIDGGYYG
-415 PPTNQVASAQ
+415 PPNNQVAFAQ
-425 FNGTALTAIADPNDP
+425 FNSTALATISNPNDP

-461 PGLYPVTVTNQN
+461 PGLYPITVTNNN

-513 EDSVLGVAVVAET
+513 EDGVLGVAVVAEA

-568 DETLHIAAVV
+568 DENLHIAAVV

-650 VNLDP
+650 LNFDP
-655 AQPASVCLPGQPP
+655 AQPTSLCLPGHPP

-711 VDLQHVAVQAR
+711 VDLQHVATQAR
-722 IGITSATR
+722 IPIASATR
-730 TSDIVTVTTSTPHNL
+730 TSDVVTVTTSTLHNL

-758 PAGKNGTIFDG
+758 PPGKNGTIFDG

-781 FTFSQTAADDTTSGS
+781 FTFSQTAADDTTSS
-796 TSSPGFVTY
+796 TAASPGFVTY
-805 GTAFLTFSLAPTVQ
+805 GTAFLTYSLTPTVQ

-825 VTRTAV
+825 VTGTAV

-838 GSQISFIDSLDQTVS
+838 ASQISFIDSLDQTVS
-853 SVTLFLEG
+853 SFTLFAET
-861 TGPNTTGLPPES
+861 TGVPTAGLPPES

-887 VSFNPA
+887 VSLNPA
-893 RNEVSMIDPVLL
+893 LNEVSMIDPVLL

-919 TITFT
+919 TFSFT
-924 NSGVSL
+924 NSSVTVS
-930 ALKLSGALQ
+930 LKLSGALQ

-946 VLVAN
+946 ALVAN

-970 IEQVITPAIPGALL
+970 IEQVITPPIPGALL
-984 PQAAITTSGTTP
+984 PQAAITTSGSTP

-1002 RILGSGF
+1002 RIFGSGF

-1018 GQSVPASFL
+1018 GQSVPASFV

-1033 ATIPP
+1033 ATIPS

-1052 NSTGVVSNSTD
+1052 NSTGIVSNSTD
-1063 FTVIEAVPIPT
+1063 FTVIEAVPIPA
-1074 CSGTASAPGAV
+1074 CSGTASAPGSV

-1107 SLKSDSTFGTLTH
+1107 SLKPDSTFGTLTH
-1120 RIATGSGPAAVAV
+1120 RIATGASPAAVAV
-1133 IPRYGFAV
+1133 VPRYGFAV
-1141 VSNNTAGTVSILNL
+1141 VTNNTAGTVSVLNL
-1155 DTNTQATTD
+1155 DSNTQATTD

-1179 NALALV
+1179 NGLALV

-1195 VDLTPLLAVPAGTV
+1195 IDLIPLLSVPAGTV

-1217 QNPIAV
+1217 QSPIAV
-1223 AIDPDRGTNNRGEA
+1223 AIDPDRGTNNLGEA
-1237 VVTSLVLSA
+1237 VVTSLILNGSSA
-1246 SGLPPTGELDVVDI
+1246 PFGSLDVVDL
-1260 GVSPPVHNTSVTI
+1260 GVSPPSKNISVTI
-1273 QSIQSTPTGI
+1273 NSIQATPTGI

-1297 QGNTVTALNPDNGV
+1297 QGNIVTALNPDNGL
-1311 TQSIPVGIN
+1311 TQTIPVGIN

-1346 DSQTFKTRT
+1346 DSQTFKTRA
-1355 TLGISG
+1355 TLGIGG

>member
-1 LIFAPKCEKFL
+1 L
-12 GETVGIKFV
+12 GEKVGIKFV
-21 NIFKLAGL
+21 NICKLAGL
-29 GFAAALCVWLAGC
+29 AFAAALCVWLAGC
-42 SSGTTANV
+42 SSSGNANV
-50 VVVTVNPSPVLLVVN
+50 VVVTVSPSTDILVVN
-65 QSQTFLATVT
+65 QSITLLAVVT
-75 GATDTSVTWTCTFTT
+75 GATDTSVVWTCTFTT
-90 STTPTGTTTAVVS
+90 STTPAGTTTPVVS

-117 NQTTTVTYTA
+117 NQTTSVTYTA

-150 TGTATINLDSGI
+150 TGTATIALDSGI
-162 RVTVTPATATVA
+162 RVTVTPATATVS
-174 TGSAFQFHATLTN
+174 TGSVFQFHATLTN
-187 DTTPNDVTW
+187 DPTPNDVTW
-196 LVMQATSTNAISP
+196 LLAQATTTNVISP
-209 TATSCAPG
+209 TATTCSPA
-217 CGSVDTTG
+217 CGSIDSTG
-225 LYTAP
+225 LYAAP
-230 ASVPV
+230 ASVPS
-235 VTTVATPTVTLIATS
+235 TNTVTVIATS
-250 KLDTSRFAAATI
+250 KLDTTRFATATV

-269 INFSDVSPSVAPQGG
+269 ISFSNVSPSVAPQGG

-298 SGVAVRVSGVTP
+298 SGVAVNVSGVTP

-320 IFAPDNSASSIGAR
+320 VFAPGSSTSSIGAR

-340 QLAAAGSFTVSLT
+340 QLAVAGSFTVSIT

-360 VTTAAGGNFTVN
+360 VTTVAGGNFTVN
-372 VVPVTPSL
+372 VVAVTPSV

-391 SQILPTGFQ
+391 SQIVPSGFQ
-400 DPAGPFISIDGGYYG
+400 GPAGPFMSIDGGYYG
-415 PPTNQVASAQ
+415 PPSNQVAFAQ
-425 FNGTALTAIADPNDP
+425 LNGTTLTSIVDPNSTF
-440 NVSTPRRLNVVLP
+440 VSTPRRLNVTRP
-453 NLVSLPNG
+453 NLLTLTSANG
-461 PGLYPVTVTNQN
+461 PGLYPITVTNNN
-473 ASPSTAYTNIA
+473 ASPSTAYSNIA
-484 VVPDYANTNPPG
+484 IVPDYANTNPPS

-513 EDSVLGVAVVAET
+513 EDTVLGVAVVAET

-542 LLGGPIPTGSIPPST
+542 LLGGPIPTGSIPAST

-568 DETLHIAAVV
+568 DENLHIVAVV

-604 IDLSTLIPSTAP
+604 IDLSTLIPATAP

-655 AQPASVCLPGQPP
+655 TQPASVCLPGQPP
-668 ASTPTYCPIASVTLN
+668 ASAPTYCPIASVTLN

-711 VDLQHVAVQAR
+711 VDLQHVATQAR
-722 IGITSATR
+722 IGIASATR
-730 TSDIVTVTTSTPHNL
+730 TSDVVTVTTSAQHNL

-781 FTFSQTAADDTTSGS
+781 FTYSQTAADDTTSG
-796 TSSPGFVTY
+796 TTASPGFVTF
-805 GTAFLTFSLAPTVQ
+805 GTAFLTYSLSPTVQ
-819 GIAINP
+819 GIAINQIS
-825 VTRTAV
+825 RTAV

-838 GSQISFIDSLDQTVS
+838 GSQISFIDSLDQTIS
-853 SVTLFLEG
+853 SFTVFSEG

-887 VSFNPA
+887 VAFNPQL
-893 RNEVSMIDPVLL
+893 NEVSMLDPVLL

-910 VHTGQNGLK
+910 VKTGQNGLK
-919 TITFT
+919 TITLT
-924 NSGVSL
+924 NSGVSVT
-930 ALKLSGALQ
+930 LKLSGALQ
-939 VDPSTNT
+939 VDPATNT
-946 VLVAN
+946 ALVAN
-951 SGSDNLSYFKLST
+951 SGSDNLTFFTLST
-964 SFKPVN
+964 SFKAVN
-970 IEQVITPAIPGALL
+970 IEQVLTPAIPGALL
-984 PQAAITTSGTTP
+984 PQAAIITSGSTP
-996 GALTGV
+996 GTLSGV

-1009 DAGSVVRLD
+1009 DAGSMVRLD
-1018 GQSVPASFL
+1018 SQSVPSTFV

-1033 ATIPP
+1033 ANIPS
-1038 SFLTAPRR
+1038 SFLTGPRR

-1063 FTVIEAVPIPT
+1063 FTVIEAVPIPA

-1085 AIDQQRNI
+1085 AIDQQLNI

-1107 SLKSDSTFGTLTH
+1107 SLKSDSTFGTLTN
-1120 RIATGSGPAAVAV
+1120 RIPTGASPGAVAV
-1133 IPRYGFAV
+1133 IPRFGFAV

-1155 DTNTQATTD
+1155 NTNTPASPD
-1164 VTVGT
+1164 VSVGT

-1179 NALALV
+1179 NGTALV

-1195 VDLTPLLAVPAGTV
+1195 IDLTPLLSVPAGTV
-1209 TASTVAVN
+1209 TASTVAVD
-1217 QNPIAV
+1217 QSPIAV

-1237 VVTSLVLSA
+1237 VVTSLILNGSN
-1246 SGLPPTGELDVVDI
+1246 PPIAGLDVVDL
-1260 GVSPPVHNTSVTI
+1260 GVSPPSKNTSVTLPTI
-1273 QSIQSTPTGI
+1273 QATPTGI

-1297 QGNTVTALNPDNGV
+1297 QGNSITALNPDNGL
-1311 TQSIPVGIN
+1311 TQIIPVGVN
-1320 PTSLAYNY
+1320 PTALAYNY

-1346 DSQTFKTRT
+1346 DSQTFKTRA

-1379 DQSNNRVLL
+1379 DQANNRVLL

>member
-1 LIFAPKCEKFL
+1 L
-12 GETVGIKFV
+12 GENVGIKFV

-29 GFAAALCVWLAGC
+29 AFAAALCVWLAGC

-50 VVVTVNPSPVLLVVN
+50 VVVTVSPTPVLLVVN
-65 QSQTFLATVT
+65 QSQGFLATVT
-75 GATDTSVTWTCTFTT
+75 GATDTSVVWTCTFTT
-90 STTPTGTTTAVVS
+90 STTPTGTTTPVVS
-103 AAAPCTTAQ
+103 AAAPCTDAQ
-112 GVLSN
+112 GKLSN
-117 NQTTTVTYTA
+117 NQTTSVTYTA

-162 RVTVTPATATVA
+162 RVTITPATATVA

-187 DTTPNDVTW
+187 DATPDDVTW
-196 LVMQATSTNAISP
+196 LVAQASTTNVISP
-209 TATSCAPG
+209 TATSCSPG
-217 CGSVDTTG
+217 CGSVDATG

-235 VTTVATPTVTLIATS
+235 VATVATPTVTLIATS
-250 KLDTSRFAAATI
+250 KLDTSRFATGTI
-262 TVVQAGP
+262 TIVQAGP
-269 INFSDVSPSVAPQGG
+269 ISFSNVSPSGAPQGA
-284 LFQDIFLS
+284 LFQDIFLT

-298 SGVAVRVSGVTP
+298 SGVGVTVSGVTP

-340 QLAAAGSFTVSLT
+340 QLAVAGSFTVSIT
-353 SSNPASP
+353 STNAASP
-360 VTTAAGGNFTVN
+360 VTTVPGGNFTIN
-372 VVPVTPSL
+372 VVPVTPSV

-385 ASFPQN
+385 QSFPQS
-391 SQILPTGFQ
+391 SQLVPGFET
-400 DPAGPFISIDGGYYG
+400 PAGPFMSIDGGYYG
-415 PPTNQVASAQ
+415 PPGNQVASAQ
-425 FNGTALTAIADPNDP
+425 FNGTNLAAIVDTNSPQ
-440 NVSTPRRLNVVLP
+440 VSTPRRLNVTLP
-453 NLVSLPNG
+453 NLANLPSG
-461 PGLYPVTVTNQN
+461 PGLYPVSVTNNN

-484 VVPDYANTNPPG
+484 VVPDYAGINPPG
-496 APTVIPLPAGS
+496 PPMVPPTVIPLPAGS

-513 EDSVLGVAVVAET
+513 EDTVLGVAVVAEA

-536 RTATPA
+536 RTTPA
-542 LLGGPIPTGSIPPST
+542 LLGGPIPTGSIPAST

-568 DETLHIAAVV
+568 DENLHIAAVV

-604 IDLSTLIPSTAP
+604 IDVSSLIPATAP
-616 TTPPSA
+616 TTPASA

-655 AQPASVCLPGQPP
+655 TQPASVCLPGQPP

-711 VDLQHVAVQAR
+711 VDLQHVATQAR
-722 IGITSATR
+722 IGIASATR
-730 TSDIVTVTTSTPHNL
+730 TSDVVTITTSAQHNL

-781 FTFSQTAADDTTSGS
+781 FTYSQTAADDTTAS
-796 TSSPGFVTY
+796 TSSSQGFVTF
-805 GTAFLTFSLAPTVQ
+805 GTAFLTYSLSPTVQ
-819 GIAINP
+819 GIAINQIS
-825 VTRTAV
+825 RTAV

-838 GSQISFIDSLDQTVS
+838 GSQVSFIDSLDQTIS
-853 SVTLFLEG
+853 SMTLFSEG
-861 TGPNTTGLPPES
+861 IGPNTTGLPPES
-873 GVADVSFQPFTNTA
+873 GVTDVSFQPFTNTA
-887 VSFNPA
+887 VVFNPA
-893 RNEVSMIDPVLL
+893 LNEVSLIDPVLL

-910 VHTGQNGLK
+910 VKTNQTGLPIQNGLK
-919 TITFT
+919 TISFT
-924 NSGVSL
+924 NSGVNVT
-930 ALKLSGALQ
+930 LKLSGALL
-939 VDPSTNT
+939 VDASTNT

-951 SGSDNLSYFKLST
+951 SGSDNLSSFNLSRNA
-964 SFKPVN
+964 SFKTVN
-970 IEQVITPAIPGALL
+970 IEQVLTPAIPGALL
-984 PQAAITTSGTTP
+984 PQAAITTSGSTP
-996 GALTGV
+996 GTLSGV

-1018 GQSVPASFL
+1018 SQSVPSTFV

-1033 ATIPP
+1033 ANIPS
-1038 SFLTAPRR
+1038 SFLTGPRR

-1052 NSTGVVSNSTD
+1052 NSAGVASNSTD
-1063 FTVIEAVPIPT
+1063 FTVIEAVPIPA

-1085 AIDQQRNI
+1085 AIDQQLNI
-1093 AVVTDSGCSDASII
+1093 AVVADSGCSDASII
-1107 SLKSDSTFGTLTH
+1107 SLKSDSTFGTLTN
-1120 RIATGSGPAAVAV
+1120 RIPTGASPSAVAV
-1133 IPRYGFAV
+1133 IPRFGFAV

-1155 DTNTQATTD
+1155 NTNTQASPD
-1164 VTVGT
+1164 VSVGT

-1179 NALALV
+1179 NGTALV

-1195 VDLTPLLAVPAGTV
+1195 IDLTPLLSVPAGTV
-1209 TASTVAVN
+1209 TASTVAVD
-1217 QNPIAV
+1217 QSPIAV

-1237 VVTSLVLSA
+1237 VVTSLILNGSNA
-1246 SGLPPTGELDVVDI
+1246 PFGGLDVVDL
-1260 GVSPPVHNTSVTI
+1260 GVSPPSKNTSVTLPSV
-1273 QSIQSTPTGI
+1273 QATPTGI

-1297 QGNTVTALNPDNGV
+1297 QGNSITALNPDNGL
-1311 TQSIPVGIN
+1311 TQIIPVGVN

-1346 DSQTFKTRT
+1346 DSQTFKTRA

-1379 DQSNNRVLL
+1379 DQANNRVLL

>member
-1 LIFAPKCEKFL
+1 
-12 GETVGIKFV
+12 VGIKFV
-21 NIFKLAGL
+21 NIFKLSGL
-29 GFAAALCVWLAGC
+29 AFVAALCVWLAGC

-50 VVVTVNPSPVLLVVN
+50 VVVTVSPPSDTLVVN
-65 QSQTFLATVT
+65 QSLTLLATVT
-75 GATDTSVTWTCTFTT
+75 GATDISVTWTCTFTT
-90 STTPTGTTTAVVS
+90 STTPAGTTTPVVS

-117 NQTTTVTYTA
+117 NQTTTVTYSA

-137 ITITATSN
+137 VTITATSN
-145 ADKKK
+145 ANTKK
-150 TGTATINLDSGI
+150 TGTATISLDSGI

-174 TGSAFQFHATLTN
+174 TGSDFQFHATLTN

-196 LVMQATSTNAISP
+196 LLAQATATNVISP
-209 TATSCAPG
+209 TATSCSPG
-217 CGSVDTTG
+217 CGSIDTTG

-230 ASVPV
+230 ATVPV
-235 VTTVATPTVTLIATS
+235 VATVATPTVTVIATS
-250 KLDTSRFAAATI
+250 KLDTTRFATGTV

-269 INFSDVSPSVAPQGG
+269 ISFSNVSPSVAPQGG
-284 LFQDIFLS
+284 VFQDIFLT

-298 SGVAVRVSGVTP
+298 SGVGVTVSGVTP
-310 PIDQLSQVKV
+310 PIDPFSQVKV
-320 IFAPDNSASSIGAR
+320 IFAPGSSASSIGAR

-340 QLAAAGSFTVSLT
+340 QLAVAGSFTVSIT
-353 SSNPASP
+353 STNPASP
-360 VTTAAGGNFTVN
+360 VTTVPGGNFTIN
-372 VVPVTPSL
+372 VVPVTPSV

-385 ASFPQN
+385 QSFPQS
-391 SQILPTGFQ
+391 SQVVPGFQ
-400 DPAGPFISIDGGYYG
+400 TPAGPFMSIDGGYYG
-415 PPTNQVASAQ
+415 PPANQVAFAR
-425 FNGTALTAIADPNDP
+425 FNGTGLTAISDPNDP
-440 NVSTPRRLNVVLP
+440 NVSNPRRLNVTLP
-453 NLVSLPNG
+453 NLANLPSG
-461 PGLYPVTVTNQN
+461 PGLYPVTVTNNN

-484 VVPDYANTNPPG
+484 VVPDYANTNKPGGLATITLPP
-496 APTVIPLPAGS
+496 GS

-513 EDSVLGVAVVAET
+513 EDNVLGVAVVAET

-536 RTATPA
+536 RTVPT
-542 LLGGPIPTGSIPPST
+542 LIGGPIPTGSIPPSS

-568 DETLHIAAVV
+568 DENLHITAVV

-588 QIPTP
+588 QTPIP

-604 IDLSTLIPSTAP
+604 IDLSTLIPATAP

-655 AQPASVCLPGQPP
+655 TQPASVCLPGQPP

-683 TGSNPQIALEPRVDL
+683 TGSNPQITLEPRVDL

-711 VDLQHVAVQAR
+711 VDLQHVATQAR
-722 IGITSATR
+722 IGIASASR
-730 TSDIVTVTTSTPHNL
+730 TSDVVTVTTSTQHNL

-781 FTFSQTAADDTTSGS
+781 FTFSQTAADDTTSS
-796 TSSPGFVTY
+796 TTASPGFVTY
-805 GTAFLTFSLAPTVQ
+805 GTAFLTYSLTPTVQ
-819 GIAINP
+819 GIAINQI
-825 VTRTAV
+825 TRTAV
-831 LADPNAS
+831 LADPNADVA
-838 GSQISFIDSLDQTVS
+838 QISFIDSLDQTVS
-853 SVTLFLEG
+853 SFTLYSE
-861 TGPNTTGLPPES
+861 TTGVPTSGLAPES

-887 VSFNPA
+887 VVFNPQLS
-893 RNEVSMIDPVLL
+893 EVSMIDPVLL

-910 VHTGQNGLK
+910 VKTNQNGLK
-919 TITFT
+919 TISFT
-924 NSGVSL
+924 NSSVSVS
-930 ALKLSGALQ
+930 LKLSGALQ
-939 VDPSTNT
+939 VDSSTNT
-946 VLVAN
+946 ALVAN
-951 SGSDNLSYFKLST
+951 SGSDNLSVLQLST
-964 SFKPVN
+964 TFKTVN
-970 IEQVITPAIPGALL
+970 IEQVITPPVAGALL
-984 PQAAITTSGTTP
+984 PQSAITASGSTP
-996 GALTGV
+996 GAISGV

-1018 GQSVPASFL
+1018 GQTVPATFV

-1033 ATIPP
+1033 ATIPS

-1052 NSTGVVSNSTD
+1052 NSTGVVSNGTD
-1063 FTVIEAVPIPT
+1063 FTVIEAVPIPA

-1085 AIDQQRNI
+1085 AIDQQLNV

-1107 SLKSDSTFGTLTH
+1107 SLKSDSTFGTLTN
-1120 RIATGSGPAAVAV
+1120 RIATGASPAAVAV

-1155 DTNTQATTD
+1155 NTNTQASAD
-1164 VTVGT
+1164 VSVGT

-1195 VDLTPLLAVPAGTV
+1195 IDLTPLLSVPAGTV

-1217 QNPIAV
+1217 QSPIAV

-1237 VVTSLVLSA
+1237 VVTTLILNGSNA
-1246 SGLPPTGELDVVDI
+1246 PFGGLDIVDL
-1260 GVSPPVHNTSVTI
+1260 GVSPPSRNTSVSLNFI
-1273 QSIQSTPTGI
+1273 QATPTGI
-1283 VFDPA
+1283 VFDPV
-1288 TTLFYATSS
+1288 TTLFFATSS
-1297 QGNTVTALNPDNGV
+1297 QGNSVTALNPDNGQ
-1311 TQSIPVGIN
+1311 TQTIPVGVN

-1346 DSQTFKTRT
+1346 DSQTFRTRA

>member
-1 LIFAPKCEKFL
+1 LISRGISEKLL
-12 GETVGIKFV
+12 GETVGIKLA
-21 NIFKLAGL
+21 NISKIVGP
-29 GFAAALCVWLAGC
+29 GFAAVCLWLAGC

-50 VVVTVNPSPVLLVVN
+50 VVVTVSPQSATLVVN
-65 QSQTFLATVT
+65 QSTNFFANVT

-90 STTPTGTTTAVVS
+90 STTPAGSTTPVVS
-103 AAAPCTTAQ
+103 AAAACTSTQ

-117 NQTTTVTYTA
+117 SQPTTVTYTA

-145 ADKKK
+145 ANKKK
-150 TGTATINLDSGI
+150 TGTATVALDSGI
-162 RVTVTPATATVA
+162 RVTVTPSTATVS
-174 TGSAFQFHATLTN
+174 TGSPFPFHASTGPN
-187 DTTPNDVTW
+187 DTLPNDVTW
-196 LVMQATSTNAISP
+196 LVMQATTTNVISP
-209 TATSCAPG
+209 TATSCSPG
-217 CGSVDTTG
+217 CGAIDAAG
-225 LYTAP
+225 LYTA
-230 ASVPV
+230 SGTVPS
-235 VTTVATPTVTLIATS
+235 TATVTVIATS
-250 KLDTSRFAAATI
+250 KLDTTRFATATV

-269 INFSDVSPSVAPQGG
+269 ISFSNVSPSVVPQGG
-284 LFQDIFLS
+284 LFQDIYLS

-298 SGVAVRVSGVTP
+298 SGVTVTVSGVKP

-320 IFAPDNSASSIGAR
+320 IFGPSSSTSSIGAR

-340 QLAAAGSFTVSLT
+340 QLEVAGSFTVTIT

-360 VTTAAGGNFTVN
+360 VTTVPGGNFTVN
-372 VVPVTPSL
+372 VVPVTPSV

-391 SQILPTGFQ
+391 PQIVPGFQ
-400 DPAGPFISIDGGYYG
+400 DPLGPFMSIDGGYYG
-415 PPTNQVASAQ
+415 PPGKVAFAQ
-425 FNGTALTAIADPNDP
+425 LNGMGLTAIADPKDP
-440 NVSTPRRLNVVLP
+440 NVSTPRRLNVLLP
-453 NLVSLPNG
+453 NLMSLTSANG
-461 PGLYPVTVTNQN
+461 PGLYPVTVTNPN

-484 VVPDYANTNPPG
+484 IVPDYANTNPPG

-507 APSAIA
+507 APGAIA

-542 LLGGPIPTGSIPPST
+542 LLGGPIPTGSIPAST
-557 APGSLPTGVAV
+557 APGSLPSGVAV

-604 IDLSTLIPSTAP
+604 VDLSTLIPATAP
-616 TTPPSA
+616 TTPPSV

-655 AQPASVCLPGQPP
+655 AQPASVCLPGHPP

-698 AYVTPGGGGNLSV
+698 AYVTPGGGGNLSA
-711 VDLQHVAVQAR
+711 VDLQHVAAQAR
-722 IGITSATR
+722 IAIASASR
-730 TSDIVTVTTSTPHNL
+730 TSGTVTVTTSTPHNL

-758 PAGKNGTIFDG
+758 PSGKNSTIFDG

-781 FTFSQTAADDTTSGS
+781 FTYSQTAADDTTSS
-796 TSSPGFVTY
+796 TTASPGFVTY
-805 GTAFLTFSLAPTVQ
+805 GTAFLTFSLTPTVQ

-825 VTRTAV
+825 VSRTAV

-838 GSQISFIDSLDQTVS
+838 SAQISFINSLDQTVTS
-853 SVTLFLEG
+853 LTLFAETSG
-861 TGPNTTGLPPES
+861 VPGTGLPPES
-873 GVADVSFQPFTNTA
+873 GLAGVSFQPFTNTA
-887 VSFNPA
+887 VAFNPA
-893 RNEVSMIDPVLL
+893 LNEVSMIDPVLL

-910 VHTGQNGLK
+910 VKTGQNGLK
-919 TITFT
+919 TISFT
-924 NSGVSL
+924 NSGVSVS
-930 ALKLSGALQ
+930 LKLSGAVH
-939 VDPSTNT
+939 VDPNTNT
-946 VLVAN
+946 ALVAN
-951 SGSDNLSYFKLST
+951 SGSDNLSFFKLST

-970 IEQVITPAIPGALL
+970 IEQVITPPVAGALL
-984 PQAAITTSGTTP
+984 PQAAITTSGSTP
-996 GALTGV
+996 GALAGV

-1009 DAGSVVRLD
+1009 DAGSIVRLD
-1018 GQSVPASFL
+1018 GQSVLASFV

-1033 ATIPP
+1033 ATIPS

-1063 FTVIEAVPIPT
+1063 FSVIEAVPIPA

-1085 AIDQQRNI
+1085 AIDEQRNI

-1107 SLKSDSTFGTLTH
+1107 SLKPDSTFGTLTH
-1120 RIATGSGPAAVAV
+1120 RIATGAGPGAVAV
-1133 IPRYGFAV
+1133 IPRFGFAV
-1141 VSNNTAGTVSILNL
+1141 VTNNTAGTVSILNL
-1155 DTNTQATTD
+1155 NTNAQAASD
-1164 VTVGT
+1164 VTVGSK
-1169 QPNGVAIDQE
+1169 PNGVAINQQT
-1179 NALALV
+1179 AIALV

-1195 VDLTPLLAVPAGTV
+1195 INLAPLLASPVGAV
-1209 TASTVAVN
+1209 TTSTIAVN

-1237 VVTSLVLSA
+1237 VVTSVILNG
-1246 SGLPPTGELDVVDI
+1246 SGLPPSGGFDVVDL
-1260 GVSPPVHNTSVTI
+1260 GVSPPSKITSVPLQI
-1273 QSIQSTPTGI
+1273 QATPTGI

-1288 TTLFYATSS
+1288 TTLFFATSS
-1297 QGNTVTALNPDNGV
+1297 QGNTITALNPDNG
-1311 TQSIPVGIN
+1311 QSQGIPVGIN

-1334 TVNALSNTISIV
+1334 TVNSLSNTVSIV
-1346 DSQTFKTRT
+1346 DSQTFKTRA
-1355 TLGISG
+1355 TLGIGG

-1379 DQSNNRVLL
+1379 DQANNRVLL

>member
-1 LIFAPKCEKFL
+1 L
-12 GETVGIKFV
+12 GEKVGIKFV
-21 NIFKLAGL
+21 NICKFAGL
-29 GFAAALCVWLAGC
+29 AFAAALCVWLAGC
-42 SSGTTANV
+42 SSSTNANV
-50 VVVTVNPSPVLLVVN
+50 VVVTVSPPSALLVVN
-65 QSQTFLATVT
+65 QSLTLLATVT
-75 GATDTSVTWTCTFTT
+75 GATDTSVVWTCTFTT
-90 STTPTGTTTAVVS
+90 STTPTGTTTPVTS

-112 GVLSN
+112 GALSN
-117 NQTTTVTYTA
+117 NQTTSVTYTA

-162 RVTVTPATATVA
+162 RVTITPATATVA

-187 DTTPNDVTW
+187 DVTPDDVTW
-196 LVMQATSTNAISP
+196 LLAQATATNVISP
-209 TATSCAPG
+209 TATSCSPG
-217 CGSVDTTG
+217 CGSIDTAG

-230 ASVPV
+230 ATVPV
-235 VTTVATPTVTLIATS
+235 VATVATPAVTVIATS
-250 KLDTSRFAAATI
+250 KLDTTRFATATV

-269 INFSDVSPSVAPQGG
+269 ISFSNVSPSVAPQGG
-284 LFQDIFLS
+284 LFQDIFLT

-298 SGVAVRVSGVTP
+298 SGVGVTVSGVTP

-340 QLAAAGSFTVSLT
+340 QLAAAGSFTVSIT
-353 SSNPASP
+353 STNAASP
-360 VTTAAGGNFTVN
+360 VTTVPGGNFTIN
-372 VVPVTPSL
+372 VVAVTPSV

-385 ASFPQN
+385 QSFPQN
-391 SQILPTGFQ
+391 SQVIPGFQ
-400 DPAGPFISIDGGYYG
+400 GPAGPFMSIDGGYYG
-415 PPTNQVASAQ
+415 PPGNQVASAQ
-425 FNGTALTAIADPNDP
+425 FNGTNLAAIVDPNSPD
-440 NVSTPRRLNVVLP
+440 VSTPRRLNVTLP
-453 NLVSLPNG
+453 NLANLPSG
-461 PGLYPVTVTNQN
+461 PGLYPVTVTNNN

-484 VVPDYANTNPPG
+484 VVPDYANTNKPG
-496 APTVIPLPAGS
+496 ALATITLPPGS

-513 EDSVLGVAVVAET
+513 EDNVLGVGVVAET

-536 RTATPA
+536 RTPTLA
-542 LLGGPIPTGSIPPST
+542 LLGGPIPTGSIPAST

-568 DETLHIAAVV
+568 DENLHIAAVI

-604 IDLSTLIPSTAP
+604 IDLSTLIPATAP

-655 AQPASVCLPGQPP
+655 TQPASVCLPGQPP

-711 VDLQHVAVQAR
+711 VDLQHVATQAR
-722 IGITSATR
+722 IGIASATR
-730 TSDIVTVTTSTPHNL
+730 TSDVVTVTTSTQHNL

-781 FTFSQTAADDTTSGS
+781 FTYSQTAADDTTSG
-796 TSSPGFVTY
+796 TPASPGFVTY
-805 GTAFLTFSLAPTVQ
+805 GTAFLTFALTPTVQ
-819 GIAINP
+819 GIAINQI
-825 VTRTAV
+825 TRTAV

-838 GSQISFIDSLDQTVS
+838 SSQISFIDSLDQTVS
-853 SVTLFLEG
+853 SFSLFSE
-861 TGPNTTGLPPES
+861 TTGVPTNGLAPES
-873 GVADVSFQPFTNTA
+873 GLADVSFQPFTNTA
-887 VSFNPA
+887 VVFNPA
-893 RNEVSMIDPVLL
+893 LNEVSMLDPVLL

-910 VHTGQNGLK
+910 VKTGQNGLK

-924 NSGVSL
+924 SSGVSIS
-930 ALKLSGALQ
+930 LKLSGAVL
-939 VDPSTNT
+939 VDGATNT
-946 VLVAN
+946 ALVAN
-951 SGSDNLSYFKLST
+951 SGSDNLTFFTLST
-964 SFKPVN
+964 TFKAVN
-970 IEQVITPAIPGALL
+970 IEQVLTPAIPGALL
-984 PQAAITTSGTTP
+984 PQAAITTSGSTP
-996 GALTGV
+996 GTLSGV

-1018 GQSVPASFL
+1018 SQSVPSTFV

-1033 ATIPP
+1033 ANIPS
-1038 SFLTAPRR
+1038 SFLTGPRR

-1052 NSTGVVSNSTD
+1052 NSTGILSNSTD
-1063 FTVIEAVPIPT
+1063 FTVIEAVPIPA

-1085 AIDQQRNI
+1085 AIDQQLNV
-1093 AVVTDSGCSDASII
+1093 AVVTDFGCSDASII
-1107 SLKSDSTFGTLTH
+1107 SLKSDSTFGTLTN
-1120 RIATGSGPAAVAV
+1120 RIPTGASPAAVAV
-1133 IPRYGFAV
+1133 IPRFGFAV

-1155 DTNTQATTD
+1155 NTNMQASPD
-1164 VTVGT
+1164 VSVGT
-1169 QPNGVAIDQE
+1169 QPSGVAIDQE
-1179 NALALV
+1179 NGTALV

-1195 VDLTPLLAVPAGTV
+1195 IDLTPLLSVPAGTV
-1209 TASTVAVN
+1209 TASTVAVD
-1217 QNPIAV
+1217 QSPIAV
-1223 AIDPDRGTNNRGEA
+1223 AIDPDRGTNNRGAA
-1237 VVTSLVLSA
+1237 VVTTLVLNGSN
-1246 SGLPPTGELDVVDI
+1246 PPIAGLDVVDL
-1260 GVSPPVHNTSVTI
+1260 GVSPPSKNISVTLP
-1273 QSIQSTPTGI
+1273 SIQATPTGV

-1297 QGNTVTALNPDNGV
+1297 QGNSITALNPDNGL
-1311 TQSIPVGIN
+1311 TQIIPVGVN

-1328 QSSTIL
+1328 LSSTIL

-1346 DSQTFKTRT
+1346 DSQTFKTRV

-1379 DQSNNRVLL
+1379 DQANNRVLL

>member
-1 LIFAPKCEKFL
+1 
-12 GETVGIKFV
+12 VGIKLA

-29 GFAAALCVWLAGC
+29 GFAAVCMSLAGC
-42 SSGTTANV
+42 SSNTTANV
-50 VVVTVNPSPVLLVVN
+50 VVVTVSPSPVLLVVN
-65 QSQTFLATVT
+65 QSQGFLATVT
-75 GATDTSVTWTCTFTT
+75 GATDTSVIWTCTFTT
-90 STTPTGTTTAVVS
+90 STTAVGATTPTVS
-103 AAAPCTTAQ
+103 AAAPCTAAQ

-145 ADKKK
+145 ANKNK

-187 DTTPNDVTW
+187 DATPNDVTW
-196 LVMQATSTNAISP
+196 LVMQATATNVISP
-209 TATSCAPG
+209 TATTCSPG
-217 CGSVDTTG
+217 CGSVDATG

-230 ASVPV
+230 ATVPV
-235 VTTVATPTVTLIATS
+235 VVTVATPTVTLIATS
-250 KLDTSRFAAATI
+250 KLDTSRFATATI

-269 INFSDVSPSVAPQGG
+269 ISFSNVSPLVAPQGG

-298 SGVAVRVSGVTP
+298 SGVAVSVSGVTP

-320 IFAPDNSASSIGAR
+320 IFAPGSSAASIGAR
-334 VRLNAQ
+334 VRLNSQ
-340 QLAAAGSFTVSLT
+340 QLAVAGSFTVSLT

-360 VTTAAGGNFTVN
+360 VTTVAGGNFTVT
-372 VVPVTPSL
+372 VVPVSPSV

-385 ASFPQN
+385 QSFPQN

-400 DPAGPFISIDGGYYG
+400 DPAGPFMSIDGGYYG
-415 PPTNQVASAQ
+415 PPTNEVASAQ

-461 PGLYPVTVTNQN
+461 PGLYPVTVTNHN

-513 EDSVLGVAVVAET
+513 EDNVLGVAVVAET

-604 IDLSTLIPSTAP
+604 IDLSTLIPTTAP

-650 VNLDP
+650 LNFDP
-655 AQPASVCLPGQPP
+655 TQPASVCLPGQPP

-781 FTFSQTAADDTTSGS
+781 FTFSQTAADDTTSS
-796 TSSPGFVTY
+796 TTSSPGFVTY
-805 GTAFLTFSLAPTVQ
+805 GTAFLTYSLTPTVQ

-838 GSQISFIDSLDQTVS
+838 GSQISFIDSLDQTVT
-853 SVTLFLEG
+853 SVTLFSEG

-893 RNEVSMIDPVLL
+893 LNEVSMIDPVLL

-919 TITFT
+919 TISFT
-924 NSGVSL
+924 NSSVSVS
-930 ALKLSGALQ
+930 LKLSGALQ

-946 VLVAN
+946 ALVAN

-984 PQAAITTSGTTP
+984 PQAAITTSGSTP

-1027 SAREID
+1027 TAREID
-1033 ATIPP
+1033 ATIPS

-1063 FTVIEAVPIPT
+1063 FTVIEAVPIPA

-1107 SLKSDSTFGTLTH
+1107 SLKSDATFGTLTH
-1120 RIATGSGPAAVAV
+1120 RIATGAGPAAVAV

-1141 VSNNTAGTVSILNL
+1141 VSNNTAGTASILNL

-1179 NALALV
+1179 SGIALV
-1185 ANTGSNTVSA
+1185 ANTMSNTVSA
-1195 VDLTPLLAVPAGTV
+1195 INLIPLLSVPAGTV
-1209 TASTVAVN
+1209 TTSTVAVD

-1223 AIDPDRGTNNRGEA
+1223 AIDPDRGTSNRGEA
-1237 VVTSLVLSA
+1237 VVTSLLLSA
-1246 SGLPPTGELDVVDI
+1246 AGLPPSGQLDVVDI
-1260 GVSPPVHNTSVTI
+1260 GVSPPIHNTSVTI

-1346 DSQTFKTRT
+1346 DSQTFKTRA